1 MEAIKMFVISILI
14 LPCEHSKGDVNIFTD
29 FSR

>member
-1 MEAIKMFVISILI
+1 MEAIKMFVISILV
-14 LPCEHSKGDVNIFTD
+14 LPGEHRMRNVNIFTD